1 MKPHLRMLI
10 NLLLEIWSATGVALS
25 KQNPSLVTSPSISH
39 SLGLFW
45 LVHHLVWKKVW
56 KEYIAQ
62 LGIKVTCNVRASSNI
77 LSISAWTS
85 ARQVE
90 RELERSMMARFEGLF
105 SRDLFA
111 NEMSAITRV
120 MIILNNFLSYYLKRI
135 WIYCNLVTY
144 SYTILKPTL
153 NLELKYNLL

>member
-1 MKPHLRMLI
+1 MVVYSSLTVEDEASSMILIHLI
-10 NLLLEIWSATGVALS
+10 LEISWSAIGVAPS
-25 KQNPSLVTSPSISH
+25 KPNPSFVTDPNISH
-39 SLGLFW
+39 SLALFQF
-45 LVHHLVWKKVW
+45 VHLLVWKVW
-56 KEYIAQ
+56 KEYIAK
-62 LGIKVTCNVRASSNI
+62 LEIKFTCNVRASSNI

-120 MIILNNFLSYYLKRI
+120 MIIL
-135 WIYCNLVTY
+135 
-144 SYTILKPTL
+144 
-153 NLELKYNLL
+153 KYFQS